1 MIVCR
6 KKSAIEDPCISHCE
20 IWTDRYGEMVDI
32 SNIEGLKS
40 IYCISL
46 LNVNGREIQGCLNLI
61 GSDSASK
68 LIFQEGFKYKRGIK
82 VMPGE
87 SSISNVLK
95 SRRTEIEKFGRIYEF
110 DSYEVEI
117 ESEDV
122 LQGLLPPGSPR
133 KYIDA
138 LIFSNKKPPEAR
150 WDITRDIVNQYYNME
165 AIPGIVQEDEILV
178 LFHEQ
183 DESYSIRFCLKDP
196 SVIEGRINEF
206 LRNQ

>member
-6 KKSAIEDPCISHCE
+6 KKSAIEDPYISHCE
-20 IWTDRYGEMVDI
+20 IWTDRYGEMI
-32 SNIEGLKS
+32 EINNIEGLKS
-40 IYCISL
+40 IYYISL
-46 LNVNGREIQGCLNLI
+46 FNVKGPEIQGCLNLI

-68 LIFQEGFKYKRGIK
+68 LIFQEEFKYKRGVK

-87 SSISNVLK
+87 DSISNILK
-95 SRRTEIEKFGRIYEF
+95 YRRTEIEKFGRIYEF

-117 ESEDV
+117 ESKAV
-122 LQGLLPPGSPR
+122 LQGLIPPGSPR

-138 LIFSNKKPPEAR
+138 VIFSNKKPPEAR

-165 AIPGIVQEDEILV
+165 AISGIVQEDEILV

-183 DESYSIRFCLKDP
+183 DESYSIRFCLRNP
-196 SVIEGRINEF
+196 SGIEEKINEF
-206 LRNQ
+206 LKNQ